1 VKFPK
6 LRIFYAII
14 SLIILLLPL
23 LSLAWSTHTS
33 QLEQNIT
40 RLPYILSGIG
50 LVLCLVFYNSREFN
64 LLLILGASY
73 WSLQYCFWSTG
84 FPESQRDIL
93 FDCLCV
99 LIPFNFAAYNFFK
112 ERGILNQYGAKRL
125 AFLTLQILLVYWLVL
140 SNMLVISSA
149 LDVHFFTLN
158 LTIIK
163 QPALLVMVTSLLI
176 LLAHWV
182 IQGSQLRYAWI
193 LALACIM
200 LALHHVNYIYIATI
214 YFILAE
220 FIIIVALI
228 TNSYNLAYKDEL
240 TQLPSRRALKQ
251 KLATLGRNYAI
262 AMVDVDHFKKL
273 NDTYGHDVGDD
284 VLKML
289 AVHLQEVE
297 GGGKI
302 YRYGGEEFIIVFPGK
317 DAKSAAIFLEAL
329 RVKIDSTPFIVRH
342 KKRPRKK
349 PEKATKSANTKQ
361 LNVTV
366 SIGVASKQEIHLSPQ
381 DVTKSADNALYKA
394 KKNGRNQVAINFR

>member
-1 VKFPK
+1 MKFPK

-14 SLIILLLPL
+14 SLVILLLPL
-23 LSLAWSTHTS
+23 LSLAWSTPTS
-33 QLEQNIT
+33 QFEQNIT

-50 LVLCLVFYNSREFN
+50 LVLCWVFYNSREFN

-73 WSLQYCFWSTG
+73 WSLKYCFWSTG

-251 KLATLGRNYAI
+251 KLVTLGKKELLNGCLKGKTQKAGGLLNRQSPYAR
-262 AMVDVDHFKKL
+262 L
-273 NDTYGHDVGDD
+273 N
-284 VLKML
+284 
-289 AVHLQEVE
+289 
-297 GGGKI
+297 I
-302 YRYGGEEFIIVFPGK
+302 Y
-317 DAKSAAIFLEAL
+317 FLY
-329 RVKIDSTPFIVRH
+329 F
-342 KKRPRKK
+342 
-349 PEKATKSANTKQ
+349 
-361 LNVTV
+361 
-366 SIGVASKQEIHLSPQ
+366 
-381 DVTKSADNALYKA
+381 
-394 KKNGRNQVAINFR
+394 F

>member
-33 QLEQNIT
+33 PLEQNIT

-112 ERGILNQYGAKRL
+112 ERGILNQYGAKRF

-149 LDVHFFTLN
+149 LDVHFFHFKPDYYQTTRPAGDGYISIN
-158 LTIIK
+158 II
-163 QPALLVMVTSLLI
+163 S
-176 LLAHWV
+176 
-182 IQGSQLRYAWI
+182 
-193 LALACIM
+193 
-200 LALHHVNYIYIATI
+200 
-214 YFILAE
+214 
-220 FIIIVALI
+220 
-228 TNSYNLAYKDEL
+228 
-240 TQLPSRRALKQ
+240 
-251 KLATLGRNYAI
+251 TLGHSR
-262 AMVDVDHFKKL
+262 
-273 NDTYGHDVGDD
+273 
-284 VLKML
+284 
-289 AVHLQEVE
+289 
-297 GGGKI
+297 
-302 YRYGGEEFIIVFPGK
+302 
-317 DAKSAAIFLEAL
+317 
-329 RVKIDSTPFIVRH
+329 
-342 KKRPRKK
+342 
-349 PEKATKSANTKQ
+349 
-361 LNVTV
+361 
-366 SIGVASKQEIHLSPQ
+366 
-381 DVTKSADNALYKA
+381 
-394 KKNGRNQVAINFR
+394 